1 MLHYPPFDGGF
12 IQPQKTQR
20 DYSKVKHFMS
30 TYYCLD
36 VNANNSMQRGTSTRS
51 SSATEVS

>member
-36 VNANNSMQRGTSTRS
+36 VNANNSM
-51 SSATEVS
+51 